1 MGHVIGRDYKH
12 APACLQ
18 FLLVSSRQRAKES
31 GFEHSLTMADVEML
45 YNQQA
50 GHCAVSGLSFSMDG
64 TGDHPF
70 LRPYAPSLD
79 RIDNALGC
87 TKDNVRMVCRIVNFA
102 MGKWGLPALERVAL
116 AIAAKRGGQRTSVP
130 LKRGAWPM
138 ICKTTAKPL
147 QNFLVKP
154 LTYNGKPLGNGVT
167 VA

>member
-1 MGHVIGRDYKH
+1 MGHIIGRDYKH

-130 LKRGAWPM
+130 LKRGRLAND
-138 ICKTTAKPL
+138 L
-147 QNFLVKP
+147 QNYRKTLAKLF
-154 LTYNGKPLGNGVT
+154 G
-167 VA
+167 